1 MIALQKPVR
10 SATGGEP
17 EGSPL
22 FYIRGICY
30 KTDRL
35 PLYKS
40 FTEEIQANLDKY
52 TVKQMC
58 SALKFS
64 RSTYYAVMGGD
75 NNDHF
80 RRNTNGKRIN
90 RVNDVVSFALQTKE
104 QRESSGRR

>member
-1 MIALQKPVR
+1 M
-10 SATGGEP
+10 
-17 EGSPL
+17 L
-22 FYIRGICY
+22 F
-30 KTDRL
+30 
-35 PLYKS
+35 
-40 FTEEIQANLDKY
+40 IQANLDKY

-90 RVNDVVSFALQTKE
+90 RVILMQYLVKGKLQVGNHYM
-104 QRESSGRR
+104 ES